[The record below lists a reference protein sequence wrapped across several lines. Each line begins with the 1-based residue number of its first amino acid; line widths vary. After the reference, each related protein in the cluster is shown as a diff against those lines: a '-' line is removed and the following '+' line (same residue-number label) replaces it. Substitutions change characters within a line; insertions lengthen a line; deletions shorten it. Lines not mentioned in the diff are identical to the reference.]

1 MEIEYDNS
9 KNQRNIKER
18 GLSFAAVK
26 DLDWPNALIWLDT
39 RKDYGEE
46 RWSALVPMADRLC
59 FVSYTWRQDTMR
71 VISLR
76 KANNREVNKYEKEV
90 YP

>member
-1 MEIEYDNS
+1 M
-9 KNQRNIKER
+9 
-18 GLSFAAVK
+18 K
-26 DLDWPNALIWLDT
+26 DLDWPNAFIWLDT
-39 RKDYGEE
+39 RKDYGEK
-46 RWSALVPMADRLC
+46 RWSALVPMENRLY

-76 KANNREVNKYEKEV
+76 KANNREVNKYEQEI